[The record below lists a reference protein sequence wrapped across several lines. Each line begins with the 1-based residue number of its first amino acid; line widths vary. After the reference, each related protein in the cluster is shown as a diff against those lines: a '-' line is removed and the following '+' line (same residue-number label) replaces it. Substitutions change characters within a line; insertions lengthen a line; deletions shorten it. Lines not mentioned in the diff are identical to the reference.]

1 MSSSPPGRPED
12 SLLSNRQE
20 SPPEPCALHLSFH
33 GGGARGPA
41 GWLSYL
47 SLLASPVSLHSEKKL
62 PLGAVG
68 FPVKHRGCPLTH
80 TRGLN
85 PAPHA
90 PSREGGPFRPG
101 RLPAPGDRRGRGWR
115 GSHLPSLEP
124 SFTLCHA
131 SPHSLQCSAQV
142 PAYQG
147 TFLPPDAPFPFPGVS
162 QHLGPVFTPCGGRGA
177 AGVRR
182 ART

>member
-101 RLPAPGDRRGRGWR
+101 RLPAPGDRRGRGW
-115 GSHLPSLEP
+115 GAHTSLLWSLPSP
-124 SFTLCHA
+124 CATLL
-131 SPHSLQCSAQV
+131 PTPFSAQRRCR
-142 PAYQG
+142 PIKAPSC
-147 TFLPPDAPFPFPGVS
+147 LPMPPSLSPGFPSTWVLCLHRAG
-162 QHLGPVFTPCGGRGA
+162 GGGRRG
-177 AGVRR
+177 
-182 ART
+182 